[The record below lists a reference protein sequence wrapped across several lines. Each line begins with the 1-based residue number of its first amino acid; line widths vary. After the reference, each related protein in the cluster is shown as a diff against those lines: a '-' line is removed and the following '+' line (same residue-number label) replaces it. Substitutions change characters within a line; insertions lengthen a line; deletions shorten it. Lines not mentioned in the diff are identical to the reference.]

1 MLHDRDSRGA
11 LAYLAL
17 AGEMIRRSEEPEAY
31 YAENAPAG
39 AEAAEPGGTALT
51 LVENDAPPPASVA
64 EPESRAPAAAE
75 EPAPSSP
82 ASVPYLTNH

>member
-1 MLHDRDSRGA
+1 MLAEEVRLLERALNGA
-11 LAYLAL
+11 
-17 AGEMIRRSEEPEAY
+17 G
-31 YAENAPAG
+31 
-39 AEAAEPGGTALT
+39 AAEPGGSALT

-64 EPESRAPAAAE
+64 EPESRTPAAAE